1 MITNVS
7 LVLMLL
13 ITVLN
18 VLLQESMPQ
27 LVPVQKV
34 SSITVTLVLV
44 VTITVPLVNLD
55 TSVLLVLI
63 LESTPQIVNVQKDI
77 MTLVKLNV
85 NYVLGNVLLVTL
97 TTCVPL
103 VTTQK

>member
-1 MITNVS
+1 MP
-7 LVLMLL
+7 L

-18 VLLQESMPQ
+18 VLPQESM
-27 LVPVQKV
+27 LHNVTVQKV

-44 VTITVPLVNLD
+44 VTTTVPLVNLD
-55 TSVLLVLI
+55 TSVPLVLI
-63 LESTPQIVNVQKDI
+63 SESTPQIVNVQKDI

-85 NYVLGNVLLVTL
+85 NYVPGNVILVTL